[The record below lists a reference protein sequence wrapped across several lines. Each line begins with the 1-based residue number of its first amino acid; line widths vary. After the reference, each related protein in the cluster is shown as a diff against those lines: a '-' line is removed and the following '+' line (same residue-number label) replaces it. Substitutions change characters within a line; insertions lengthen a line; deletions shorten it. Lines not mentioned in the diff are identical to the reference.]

1 MMYPYFWSYPE
12 TCDLKF
18 HISKE
23 KKKISKTSTLHIMNK
38 FDFSTIGEIENGL

>member
-18 HISKE
+18 YISKE
-23 KKKISKTSTLHIMNK
+23 KKISKTNTLHIMNK